1 MGFSDK
7 RMGENIM
14 IYVSHLLRDEEM
26 KELVED
32 FNAALN
38 RVNELQRFI

>member
-26 KELVED
+26 KELV
-32 FNAALN
+32 
-38 RVNELQRFI
+38 

>member
-1 MGFSDK
+1 
-7 RMGENIM
+7 
-14 IYVSHLLRDEEM
+14 VDEVM